1 MYKCFK
7 SKNIMIPFVCS
18 AIISAIVLIIFADYF
33 KMIVVT
39 EIFVLPV
46 LYFLLFEWL
55 LLSAINVCIEK
66 EKNK

>member
-1 MYKCFK
+1 
-7 SKNIMIPFVCS
+7 MIPFVCS